1 MADARQVM
9 VATSGF
15 GAGINYAHLQLVISE
30 GIPNL
35 KEVNKIY
42 QQIGRAGRDGK
53 EARIELIPQHIDVP
67 QLDPKQDHK
76 DMEDFKR
83 ALMNLLNFVKT
94 LQVSATA
101 ANQSSSA
108 VILGSITKRRLNE
121 LLARRHRKWT
131 KWHQHYREEFELDCI
146 RTACKRQETMIS
158 G

>member
-83 ALMNLLNFVKT
+83 ALMNLLNCPA
-94 LQVSATA
+94 QVFLEEEDEEV
-101 ANQSSSA
+101 QSCQNFTSFSYCSQSKQLSRN
-108 VILGSITKRRLNE
+108 LG
-121 LLARRHRKWT
+121 
-131 KWHQHYREEFELDCI
+131 
-146 RTACKRQETMIS
+146 
-158 G
+158 